1 VARNGRTAS
10 DICVRVKVNLDGIG
24 AEQKGYAS
32 HGERRTANTGTPLYR
47 CHCRGELSSVLALYR
62 LFFPRLPRSDPSS
75 HTDFGP
81 KSEMGQRGA
90 GRSPTD

>member
-1 VARNGRTAS
+1 MARNRRTAG

-47 CHCRGELSSVLALYR
+47 CHCRGELRLCLAPTLLR
-62 LFFPRLPRSDPSS
+62 TPTLAQNLKW
-75 HTDFGP
+75 G
-81 KSEMGQRGA
+81 SE
-90 GRSPTD
+90 GRDDRPPTD